1 MKASKEIEKYERDLR
16 NLAGVADLLRTV
28 DSEGWN
34 VNGYEVTQTPA
45 DTGIWLVR
53 VKPNLLGRF
62 DRDEEDD

>member
-28 DSEGWN
+28 DGEGWA
-34 VNGYEVTQTPA
+34 VSAYEITHSRD
-45 DTGIWLVR
+45 DTGSFLVR
-53 VKPNLLGRF
+53 VKLNLLGRF